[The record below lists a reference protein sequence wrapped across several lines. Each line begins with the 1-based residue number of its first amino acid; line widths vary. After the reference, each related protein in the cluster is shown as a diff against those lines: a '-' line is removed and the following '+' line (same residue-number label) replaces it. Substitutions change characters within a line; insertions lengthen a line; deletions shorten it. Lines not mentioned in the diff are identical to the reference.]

1 MKALVAA
8 TVAAAIA
15 LMAAAAPAR
24 ADSGISVQLVAPQF
38 ALRLGAAAPLPAAVY
53 VPPVP
58 LVVPAPVVV
67 AAPPVVYLP
76 PRVLVAAPV
85 LRPVVYPYMGGAA
98 RWHGNH
104 GRHGAN
110 RVIVPA
116 GGYGRW

>member
-1 MKALVAA
+1 MKALFAA
-8 TVAAAIA
+8 TVVAAIA
-15 LMAAAAPAR
+15 LMAAAPAR

-38 ALRLGAAAPLPAAVY
+38 ALRLGAAAPGPAAVY

-58 LVVPAPVVV
+58 LYVSAPVVV

-85 LRPVVYPYMGGAA
+85 LRPVVYPYGGAAA
-98 RWHGNH
+98 RWHGKH
-104 GRHGAN
+104 GHHGA
-110 RVIVPA
+110 RRAVVHI